1 MAKNLNNMCLY
12 KGKSLDDKIRCIEQ
26 AIKINSVRNEYW
38 ALAENYNNL
47 GRQYYFWDNY
57 NKAIE
62 AFNIARNYAS
72 SVNAKELIQDNN
84 RYFADLYDKMG
95 QFKLA
100 FNYTKLVLDEVESEK
115 MADRI
120 RVYQSKILQKTID
133 KKDKNIIEQKQ
144 QFQITL
150 MKYVI
155 AIILLLLISLVC
167 AAAYVYNNMKHK
179 ATIVKADSAN
189 RELNNTKEQLT
200 NTAVLVRSRGE
211 MLNNIQTQIKDTF
224 KLTDTERL
232 ERLHKLSR
240 SISTFNSK
248 DNEMEIM
255 VDKISGD
262 FIEKLSAKY
271 PDLTQNEKRLAS
283 LLKIGLSSKE
293 ISIIISSQPKSV
305 DMARYRLRKKL
316 NLETDEVL
324 QDALSKI

>member
-1 MAKNLNNMCLY
+1 
-12 KGKSLDDKIRCIEQ
+12 
-26 AIKINSVRNEYW
+26 
-38 ALAENYNNL
+38 
-47 GRQYYFWDNY
+47 
-57 NKAIE
+57 
-62 AFNIARNYAS
+62 
-72 SVNAKELIQDNN
+72 
-84 RYFADLYDKMG
+84 MG